1 MDLNYVSADLENGPS
16 GDGFGTR
23 GSVGF
28 GGNFF
33 VFAEL
38 LDGDEFALNI
48 AGRYY
53 FTENF
58 AAAAEYEIGDDA
70 QNFIVGIRFTF

>member
-1 MDLNYVSADLENGPS
+1 MLRRQFLRL
-16 GDGFGTR
+16 R
-23 GSVGF
+23 GV
-28 GGNFF
+28 
-33 VFAEL
+33 

>member
-1 MDLNYVSADLENGPS
+1 MRTMTTAVTGLLLVLASFATSAAEGVSYSYIDLNYVNTDLENGPS

-33 VFAEL
+33 VFAEYST
-38 LDGDEFALNI
+38 A
-48 AGRYY
+48 
-53 FTENF
+53 TSSP
-58 AAAAEYEIGDDA
+58 
-70 QNFIVGIRFTF
+70 

>member
-33 VFAEL
+33 VFAEYST
-38 LDGDEFALNI
+38 A
-48 AGRYY
+48 
-53 FTENF
+53 TSSP
-58 AAAAEYEIGDDA
+58 
-70 QNFIVGIRFTF
+70 